1 MNCIKLLGQSLMVR
15 DFERQVAEL
24 QVRIAV
30 LNGCTALGIPVTVV
44 IGEIRPGKGKIH
56 LQPICK
62 KKAAV
67 EVGSGPNRQNSPG
80 FDRD

>member
-1 MNCIKLLGQSLMVR
+1 MNCIKLLGQSLVVR

-30 LNGCTALGIPVTVV
+30 LNGCTALGIPVTVA
-44 IGEIRPGKGKIH
+44 IGEIRPGKGEDPPSTD
-56 LQPICK
+56 LQ

-67 EVGSGPNRQNSPG
+67 EVGSGPNRQNSPE